1 MRQPERC
8 PVVGGQAEDGTRLRP
23 RALEESMLGTPP
35 GEGIPRTD
43 GKGSPPA
50 PAPPVDVKVADVAL
64 VHPPR
69 ERMTFRRWF
78 FLVLGF
84 AVFLAVYIAGAPP
97 DAVDPAGQAVPLTR
111 EGKAALGIFL
121 LAVIWWVFDALP
133 SGVTGIAIGVFQA
146 LLQIRP
152 AKAAFG
158 DFMDPAVWFIFGSL
172 IIGIAFDKTGLTKR
186 LAYRMVGIV
195 GNSTRRIY
203 LGAFVI
209 TALLAHV
216 MAHTAAA
223 ATVFPTL
230 LVIYSFYG
238 EPGRPTRF
246 GKGLFI
252 GMAFAAA
259 AGSIVTLLGSARAV
273 VGLALFRTIV
283 ERKVSFLEVS
293 WYLAPIGWIMVL
305 LIWRLMLVLYPP
317 EKETIPGMRREAA
330 KLHSALGRLKRQELL
345 VIFITAWILVA
356 LAAQTLIPLM
366 EPLNRSAVLLLA
378 TLFLFMTGVLTSRD
392 LDKIPWNIILL
403 FGGAMSIGFC
413 LWETGAAQWLA
424 VAWLAL
430 FQGAHWVVFLLALAL
445 LVLLVT
451 NVVMNV
457 AALSISLPVA
467 LVTARYLG
475 IAPEVVLFIVLVAA
489 GMPFLTLVG
498 AAPNAIAHGSG
509 QFKAREFTT
518 AGVPAS
524 LIAFGVIA
532 LAMLVLWP
540 LMGMP
545 ILLAR

>member
-1 MRQPERC
+1 MEP
-8 PVVGGQAEDGTRLRP
+8 
-23 RALEESMLGTPP
+23 TPTT
-35 GEGIPRTD
+35 E
-43 GKGSPPA
+43 
-50 PAPPVDVKVADVAL
+50 VKVADVAPA
-64 VHPPR
+64 HPPR

-84 AVFLAVYIAGAPP
+84 SAFLAVYLAGPP
-97 DAVDPAGQAVPLTR
+97 PYAVDPVGVVVPLTR
-111 EGKAALGIFL
+111 EGKAALGVFI

-133 SGVTGIAIGVFQA
+133 SGVTGIAVGVLQA

-186 LAYRMVGIV
+186 LAYRMVRIV

-209 TALLAHV
+209 TALLSHA

-223 ATVFPTL
+223 ATVFPAL

-252 GMAFAAA
+252 GMAFAAG

-283 ERKVSFLEVS
+283 DRRVSFLEVS
-293 WYLAPIGWIMVL
+293 WYLAPIGWLMVF
-305 LIWRLMLVLYPP
+305 LIWRLMLRLYPP
-317 EKETIPGMRREAA
+317 ERETIPGLRREAE
-330 KLHSALGRLKRQELL
+330 KLHAALGRMRRRELL
-345 VIFITAWILVA
+345 AALITIGILVA
-356 LAAQTLIPLM
+356 LAAQTFIPAL
-366 EPLNRSAVLLLA
+366 EPLNRSAILLLA

-424 VAWLAL
+424 VSWLGL
-430 FQGAHWVVFLLALAL
+430 FQGAHWAVFLLALAL
-445 LVLLVT
+445 LVLLIT

-475 IAPEVVLFIVLVAA
+475 IAPDIVLFIVLVAA

-509 QFKAREFTT
+509 QFKAREFAV
-518 AGVPAS
+518 AGLPAS

-545 ILLAR
+545 ILAAR